1 MAERPSALAEQNQ
14 TTLERPRRSA
24 RRSLMLFLAIVAGI
38 IVYAFGFQV
47 TDVTLE
53 EIRSESRQEQLVR
66 VIRDLARPEIFT
78 YQRIATNTDA
88 EIFLPCPPGGPP
100 ARDVDPDSRHIV
112 IEPSCAEPGGTITVT
127 GANFSPNARGTLAQV
142 PPEGDLELRLDEF
155 QVGEDGTFTV
165 TLDTRERPNDLPQTI
180 RAVTREPIGSIFGRV
195 SVETDE
201 IDPAT
206 GEAITV
212 MSPRFSQAARDTW
225 DRIIETVFLALL
237 ATTLGTMLAIP
248 LSFIAAKN
256 LMRDVKSTVTK
267 LALQIIVLPFGLALG
282 VWLSQF
288 GQAASELVTDSAAL
302 LLTTLLG
309 IPVVIFLLVRWAFSP
324 EDDDHAQLPVQG
336 RVATAAVVAAAAIIE
351 LFVIAYVAQSFGDW
365 AAARLGSVDFLGG
378 FLSSLGE
385 ILQTI
390 IVVITALLA
399 AGVAMN
405 VAGRLATAVR
415 NRVPRPVVRL
425 LDVGLAGVAGALFG
439 FLLGQLV
446 GWLYRLTDPQFIMW
460 LPMGVGAAIGVYMA
474 VRAMRKDS
482 VRIGLA
488 VYYVARTVFN
498 TIRSIE
504 PLVMVLVF
512 VVWVGIGPFAGSLA
526 LALHTVAALAKL
538 YSEQVESISAGP
550 IEAVRATG
558 ANRVQTI
565 VYSVIPQIVPPYIS
579 FTMYRWDINVRMSTI
594 IGFAGGGGIGFL
606 LQQNIRLLN
615 YRAAAVNM
623 LAIAIVVAS
632 MDYVSSRIREK
643 IV

>member
-1 MAERPSALAEQNQ
+1 LAEQ
-14 TTLERPRRSA
+14 TDTRPGTDSPRRSG
-24 RRSLMLFLAIVAGI
+24 RRSLYLFLGIIAAI

-78 YQRIATNTDA
+78 YERIATNTDT
-88 EIFLPCPPGGPP
+88 EIFLPCPAGGQTAPE
-100 ARDVDPDSRHIV
+100 VDPDSRHIV
-112 IEPSCAEPGGTITVT
+112 IEPSCVEPGGTITVT
-127 GANFSPNARGTLAQV
+127 GTNFSPNARGTLRQV
-142 PPEGDLELRLDEF
+142 PPEGDLELRLEEF
-155 QVGEDGTFTV
+155 QVAEDGSFTV
-165 TLDTRERPNDLPQTI
+165 VVDTRERPNDLPQTI

-195 SVETDE
+195 EVQTDE
-201 IDPAT
+201 IDATT
-206 GEAITV
+206 GEPITV
-212 MSPRFSQAARDTW
+212 MSPRFSQAAKDTW
-225 DRIIETVFLALL
+225 ERIIETVFLALL

-256 LMRDVKSTVTK
+256 LMKDVKSTVTK

-288 GQAASELVTDSAAL
+288 GQRAAELINDTTAL
-302 LLTTLLG
+302 LIIALVG
-309 IPVVIFLLVRWAFSP
+309 IPLAIWLLLRWAFSP
-324 EDDDHAQLPVQG
+324 EDDDHAQLPMPG
-336 RVATAAVVAAAAIIE
+336 RIATIGVVAAAAIIE
-351 LFVIAYVAQSFGDW
+351 LFLIAHISQSFGDW
-365 AAARLGSVDFLGG
+365 AAERLGGVAFLGG

-390 IVVITALLA
+390 IIVITALLA

-405 VAGRLATAVR
+405 IAGRIATRLR
-415 NRVPRPVVRL
+415 NALPGSVVRP
-425 LDVGLAGVAGALFG
+425 LDFALAAAAGGLFAYLFG
-439 FLLGQLV
+439 QIV
-446 GWLYRLTDPQFIMW
+446 GWLYRITDPQFIVW
-460 LPMGVGAAIGVYMA
+460 LPVAAGALIGIYMA
-474 VRAMRKDS
+474 ARAMRSDS
-482 VRIGLA
+482 VRVGLA
-488 VYYVARTVFN
+488 IYYVARTVFN

-538 YSEQVESISAGP
+538 YSEQVESIAAGP

-565 VYSVIPQIVPPYIS
+565 IYAVIPQIVPPYIS

-615 YRAAAVNM
+615 YKAAAVNM